1 MINIKKILKRS
12 RREIAVMS
20 TANPPVLLLKANVKE
35 AVNSL
40 YAAKQRTLL
49 ALVGIIIGIGSVIAM
64 ISVGEIVKN
73 EALAQFQE
81 LGTDILTIR
90 NAGSATSERHA
101 PASIRLADALALPA
115 KTESISAVAPSTSG
129 FGDFVYAGKRVG
141 NGMIL
146 GVTAPFSDLNKLLV
160 SAGRFISDLDFRRY
174 YCVIG
179 QEIAQ
184 AMRRAGTRRLVG
196 EKIRLD
202 GLPYVIVGVP
212 QDTPGWGMR
221 QLNTNR
227 SVFVP
232 VSNSLC
238 TFDDAGIAQPLASS
252 SGSVRLTD
260 GLTPPPPC
268 GRSSRA
274 QQGLHKQFTCKPCLY
289 RPRGSIQCIITSGN
303 RRLQL
308 ISKIDSTPPLI
319 IVVL

>member
-1 MINIKKILKRS
+1 
-12 RREIAVMS
+12 
-20 TANPPVLLLKANVKE
+20 
-35 AVNSL
+35 
-40 YAAKQRTLL
+40 
-49 ALVGIIIGIGSVIAM
+49 
-64 ISVGEIVKN
+64 
-73 EALAQFQE
+73 
-81 LGTDILTIR
+81 
-90 NAGSATSERHA
+90 
-101 PASIRLADALALPA
+101 
-115 KTESISAVAPSTSG
+115 
-129 FGDFVYAGKRVG
+129 
-141 NGMIL
+141 
-146 GVTAPFSDLNKLLV
+146 
-160 SAGRFISDLDFRRY
+160 
-174 YCVIG
+174 
-179 QEIAQ
+179 
-184 AMRRAGTRRLVG
+184 MRRAGTRRLVG

-221 QLNTNR
+221 QLNTSR
-227 SVFVP
+227 AVFVP

-308 ISKIDSTPPLI
+308 ISESCSTPKLI
-319 IVVL
+319 IVVLQATAVYGYHFTEDFSSLCQFLIQLEPRLFFRPGTTDVRCTTFGLPVY